1 MKNETENQVKEL
13 ELELLSPEV
22 RKSPERLGDLLAE
35 DFFEYNQSGGLST
48 KQSIIEGL
56 PKCPEERF
64 DVRNY
69 REKQLAP
76 GTILVN
82 YIADRKIL
90 ESGLERCTLCSS
102 IWQKRDGKW
111 QMVFFQGT
119 PAKPVQ

>member
-1 MKNETENQVKEL
+1 MCFYEF
-13 ELELLSPEV
+13 LSYILGGCFVFCV
-22 RKSPERLGDLLAE
+22 RYIHMAFHTD

-64 DVRNY
+64 SVRNY
-69 REKQLAP
+69 QEKMLCP
-76 GTILVN
+76 DTILVN

-102 IWQKRDGKW
+102 IWQNRNGSW

-119 PAKPVQ
+119 PSKVAE

>member
-64 DVRNY
+64 DVRN
-69 REKQLAP
+69 
-76 GTILVN
+76 
-82 YIADRKIL
+82 
-90 ESGLERCTLCSS
+90 
-102 IWQKRDGKW
+102 
-111 QMVFFQGT
+111 
-119 PAKPVQ
+119 